1 MPAPDNRNQLPVVG
15 PMLLYLLPLPLLPAV
30 FIGLLKG
37 NFQHFLVSL
46 TALVLLWGGAWLTR
60 RGIKRDVDTRRL
72 GWSRLPARPW
82 KLLGGL
88 AAGAATGLCTLLI
101 LRRPPV
107 LGVAVAATTLAG
119 VVLSYGIDS
128 VFSQRFQRAPVATRD
143 REVADLL
150 EEARLKIDSIDRASR
165 QIHNPELNRRIRR
178 INARAVD
185 ILAIIADDP
194 VVVRRAR
201 KFLKVY
207 LDGAQRVT
215 EGYARVHRDQPSRQ
229 LEDNFRNVLVTI
241 EDTFAEQQRKLI
253 EKDALD
259 LDVQIEVLTRQ
270 LKEEGVI

>member
-1 MPAPDNRNQLPVVG
+1 MPAQGKRDQIPVVG
-15 PMLLYLLPLPLLPAV
+15 PMLLYFLPLPLLPAI
-30 FIGLLKG
+30 FIALLKG
-37 NFQHFLVSL
+37 NVVNFLASL
-46 TALVLLWGGAWLTR
+46 VALSLVWGGAWLTR
-60 RGIKRDVDTRRL
+60 RGIKRDVEIQRL

-88 AAGAATGLCTLLI
+88 AAGVATGLCTLLI

-107 LGVAVAATTLAG
+107 MAGSVALATLAG
-119 VVLSYGIDS
+119 VLLSYGIDS
-128 VFSQRFQRAPVATRD
+128 LFYGRLRRAPLTTADRDVA
-143 REVADLL
+143 ELL

-178 INARAVD
+178 INARAVE
-185 ILAIIADDP
+185 ILATIADDP
-194 VVVRRAR
+194 AIVRRAR

-229 LEDNFRNVLVTI
+229 LEDNYRNVLVTI
-241 EDTFAEQQRKLI
+241 EDTFVEQQRKLQ

>member
-1 MPAPDNRNQLPVVG
+1 MPAQGKRDQIPVVG
-15 PMLLYLLPLPLLPAV
+15 PMLLYFLPLPLLPAI
-30 FIGLLKG
+30 FIALLKG
-37 NFQHFLVSL
+37 NVVNFLASL
-46 TALVLLWGGAWLTR
+46 VALSLVWGGAWLTR
-60 RGIKRDVDTRRL
+60 RGIKRDVEIQRL

-88 AAGAATGLCTLLI
+88 AAG
-101 LRRPPV
+101 
-107 LGVAVAATTLAG
+107 VAGSVALATLAG
-119 VVLSYGIDS
+119 VLLSYGIDS
-128 VFSQRFQRAPVATRD
+128 LFYGRLRRAPLTTADRDVA
-143 REVADLL
+143 ELL

-178 INARAVD
+178 INARAVE
-185 ILAIIADDP
+185 ILATIADDP
-194 VVVRRAR
+194 AIVRRAR

-241 EDTFAEQQRKLI
+241 EDTFVEQQRKLQ